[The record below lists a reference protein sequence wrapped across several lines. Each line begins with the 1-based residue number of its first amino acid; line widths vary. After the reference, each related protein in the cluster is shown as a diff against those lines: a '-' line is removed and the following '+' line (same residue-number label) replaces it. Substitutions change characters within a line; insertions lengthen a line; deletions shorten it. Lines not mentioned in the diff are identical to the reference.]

1 MEVKVGVK
9 VDITPMLI
17 FHASLITFHS
27 DFSRFTSIVF
37 TPSLLSLLHSI
48 DYSRF
53 TFNYISPQML

>member
-1 MEVKVGVK
+1 MKVKVGVK
-9 VDITPMLI
+9 VDITPTLI

-48 DYSRF
+48 DYSLF
-53 TFNYISPQML
+53 P